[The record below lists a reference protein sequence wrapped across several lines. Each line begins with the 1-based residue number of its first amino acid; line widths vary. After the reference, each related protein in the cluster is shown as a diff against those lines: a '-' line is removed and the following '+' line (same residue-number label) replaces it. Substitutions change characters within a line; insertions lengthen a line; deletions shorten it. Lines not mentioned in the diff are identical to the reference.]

1 MEGLGKPAES
11 YKSDNGKIL
20 FGNLKEFIPSD
31 REKERHNGDVITP
44 ALLRL
49 VSNLLSTDKNV
60 VLLSRKN
67 TLPWYV
73 NYDVVQ
79 SHKNNGLDVY
89 CELIRAHFPEELR
102 GRISTS
108 TAHKYKGLQNDAV
121 IVVDAVLRSYPLI
134 HPDWIFT
141 RVLGDNIEKI
151 ISEERRLFY
160 VALTRAVD
168 TLIILTEKHNISPF
182 LQDII
187 SRQSFQDICWNEYP
201 PVKDENS
208 RLTVRVGNLNQ
219 HNNGA
224 TYAIKD
230 QLKASGYRWDSR
242 NKLWQKSFLAEGF
255 SLDRLQKSI
264 WSPLANEICV
274 YILDDHESVID
285 IYAIHSGQWNSL
297 RKNT

>member
-1 MEGLGKPAES
+1 MENLLSHISPDKGT
-11 YKSDNGKIL
+11 IL
-20 FGNLKEFIPSD
+20 FGNLEDFIPSD
-31 REKERHNGDVITP
+31 REKERHNGDKITP

-49 VSNLLSTDKNV
+49 VSKLLATDKNV

-73 NYDVVQ
+73 NYDAVQ
-79 SHKNNGLDVY
+79 SRRKNGLDAY
-89 CELIRAHFPEELR
+89 CDLIRSYFPEELR
-102 GRISTS
+102 DRISTS

-121 IVVDAVLRSYPLI
+121 VVVDAVRRSYPLI
-134 HPDWIFT
+134 HPDWIFL
-141 RVLGDNIEKI
+141 RVLGDSIDKI

-168 TLIILTEKHNISPF
+168 TLIILTEDKSISPF
-182 LQDII
+182 LQDIMA
-187 SRQSFQDICWNEYP
+187 RQALKDICWEKLP

-219 HNNGA
+219 YNNGA
-224 TYAIKD
+224 IYAIKD

-242 NKLWQKSFLAEGF
+242 NKVWQKSFLEEGF
-255 SLDRLQKSI
+255 SLDSLKKSI

-274 YILDDHESVID
+274 HIVDDHESVVD
-285 IYAIHSGQWNSL
+285 TYAIHSGQW
-297 RKNT
+297 TH